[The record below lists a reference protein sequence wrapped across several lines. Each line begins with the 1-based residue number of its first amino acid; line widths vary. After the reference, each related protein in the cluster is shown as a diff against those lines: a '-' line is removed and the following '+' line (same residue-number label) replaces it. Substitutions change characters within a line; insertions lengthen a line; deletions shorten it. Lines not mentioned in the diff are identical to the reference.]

1 MTFTLSVFELQ
12 HCNNCN
18 TLFRSIAFRDSA
30 VSCWITPLQKNED
43 FFCANGIN
51 RYICGVKAMTASR
64 PYKQKDST
72 VNIQQMINIRKLEA
86 ELAHLNSEANTL
98 MAEIQQAWE
107 ELK

>member
-1 MTFTLSVFELQ
+1 
-12 HCNNCN
+12 
-18 TLFRSIAFRDSA
+18 
-30 VSCWITPLQKNED
+30 
-43 FFCANGIN
+43 
-51 RYICGVKAMTASR
+51 MTASR

-86 ELAHLNSEANTL
+86 KLAHLNSEANTL